1 MKIYQTFEHSYGD
14 IKMAERNP
22 NLIDPKAMSR
32 VQSTR
37 GTYKPLI
44 SEVLTKVN
52 NAKDKPKKMEVLR
65 KYDSP
70 YIRQILKAAFDPKI
84 KFVLPEGTPPFIRN
98 EAPAGTEHTSL
109 FYASK
114 KLWRFVKGADPETN
128 QLAREKMFLG
138 LLESLHEKDADVL
151 IGIKD
156 KKLNNMYKGLTSQM
170 VRESFNWDSNFM
182 KQTGKSILKELLS

>member
-1 MKIYQTFEHSYGD
+1 
-14 IKMAERNP
+14 MAEQPKINP
-22 NLIDPKAMSR
+22 SLASASRTMGSNEPTVHEIFTLI
-32 VQSTR
+32 
-37 GTYKPLI
+37 
-44 SEVLTKVN
+44 N
-52 NAKDKPKKMEVLR
+52 NAKDKPKKIEVLKKHDTQAMR
-65 KYDSP
+65 ML
-70 YIRQILKAAFDPKI
+70 LKAAFDPKI
-84 KFVLPEGTPPFIRN
+84 EFDLPEGTPPFIRN

-114 KLWRFVKGADPETN
+114 KLWRFVKGADPETKS
-128 QLAREKMFLG
+128 LAREKMFLG

-170 VRESFNWDSNFM
+170 VREAFNWDSNFM